1 MDREAYPTGFRGAP
15 KPPFDLKKWKET
27 SIKVKMAARLY
38 KDYTMDKLIDHFTQ
52 KWDFQEQNSF
62 KDWWRLTQ
70 TNKRGQHN
78 MSMEKT
84 AYDYNA
90 ANQEGQLNELK
101 KKLRSRI
108 NSAERLLNKMID
120 EGLLAGS
127 NDKALYI
134 GRILQKLKE
143 EVNLLNRP
151 QLMEARHN
159 RANGIFR
166 KAGLV
171 EIADIMAGSVSIIAS
186 FGKTPLTK
194 KAAEE
199 EVASGNLGSIMEM
212 IKEELDAFNY
222 GVHLDNMMKIRGHLI
237 ALGRN
242 SEADTILDIIKKEL
256 DDIDGI
262 HKKLVEVYTSLG
274 QVPRQRK
281 QVSKPR
287 ELPIRP
293 EGRPGMSAPPV
304 PTQPRV

>member
-1 MDREAYPTGFRGAP
+1 MEKEAYPAGFRGAP
-15 KPPFDLKKWKET
+15 KPPFNLKKWKET
-27 SIKVKMAARLY
+27 SIKIKMAARQY
-38 KDYTMDKLIDHFTQ
+38 KDYSTKDLIEHFTQ
-52 KWDFQEQNSF
+52 RWDFQEQNSF
-62 KDWWRLTQ
+62 KDWWKLTQ
-70 TNKRGQHN
+70 TKRGQSN

-90 ANQEGQLNELK
+90 ASQEGQLNELK
-101 KKLRSRI
+101 KKLRSRVS
-108 NSAERLLNKMID
+108 SAERLLNKMID

-143 EVNLLNRP
+143 EVNLLSRP

-159 RANGIFR
+159 RASGIFR

-171 EIADIMAGSVSIIAS
+171 EIADIMVGSVSIIAS
-186 FGKTPLTK
+186 FGKTPITK
-194 KAAEE
+194 
-199 EVASGNLGSIMEM
+199 VASEEPKGDIASIMEM

-222 GVHLDNMMKIRGHLI
+222 GVHLDNMMKIRSHLT

-242 SEADTILDIIKKEL
+242 SEADIVLDIIKKEL

-274 QVPRQRK
+274 QVPRKR
-281 QVSKPR
+281 QVSRHQEPSIR
-287 ELPIRP
+287 TPEARP
-293 EGRPGMSAPPV
+293 EMPAP
-304 PTQPRV
+304 QSPRQSRV

>member
-1 MDREAYPTGFRGAP
+1 MEKEAYPAGFRGAP
-15 KPPFDLKKWKET
+15 KPPFNLKKWKET
-27 SIKVKMAARLY
+27 SIKIKMAARQY
-38 KDYTMDKLIDHFTQ
+38 KDYSTKDLIEHFTQ
-52 KWDFQEQNSF
+52 RWDFQEQNSF
-62 KDWWRLTQ
+62 KDWWKLTQ
-70 TNKRGQHN
+70 TKRGQSN

-90 ANQEGQLNELK
+90 ASQEGQLNELK
-101 KKLRSRI
+101 KKLRSRVS
-108 NSAERLLNKMID
+108 SAERLLNKMID

-143 EVNLLNRP
+143 EVNLLSRP

-159 RANGIFR
+159 RASGIFR

-171 EIADIMAGSVSIIAS
+171 EIADIMVGSVSIIAS
-186 FGKTPLTK
+186 FGKTPITK
-194 KAAEE
+194 
-199 EVASGNLGSIMEM
+199 VASEEPKGDIASIMEM

-222 GVHLDNMMKIRGHLI
+222 GVHLDNMMKIRSHLT

-242 SEADTILDIIKKEL
+242 SEADIVLDIIKKEL

-274 QVPRQRK
+274 QVPRKR
-281 QVSKPR
+281 QVSRHQEPSIR
-287 ELPIRP
+287 TPEARP
-293 EGRPGMSAPPV
+293 EM
-304 PTQPRV
+304 PTPQSPRQSRV

>member
-1 MDREAYPTGFRGAP
+1 MEKEAYPMGFRGVP
-15 KPPFDLKKWKET
+15 KPAFNLKKWKET
-27 SIKVKMAARLY
+27 AIKVKMAARQY
-38 KDYTMDKLIDHFTQ
+38 KEHSTDELIEHFTQ

-70 TNKRGQHN
+70 TKRGQLN

-120 EGLLAGS
+120 EGLLAG
-127 NDKALYI
+127 NTEKALYI
-134 GRILQKLKE
+134 SRILQKLKE

-151 QLMEARHN
+151 QLIEARHN
-159 RANGIFR
+159 RASGIFR

-171 EIADIMAGSVSIIAS
+171 EIADIMAGSSSIVSS

-194 KAAEE
+194 TAAEE
-199 EVASGNLGSIMEM
+199 TSGDISSVMEM
-212 IKEELDAFNY
+212 IKDELDAFNY
-222 GVHLDNMMKIRGHLI
+222 GVHLDKMMKIRGHLL

-242 SEADTILDIIKKEL
+242 SEADIVLDIIKKEL

-274 QVPRQRK
+274 QVPRRRN

-287 ELPIRP
+287 ELPMQAPEARP
-293 EGRPGMSAPPV
+293 EMPTPQAPIP
-304 PTQPRV
+304 PRA